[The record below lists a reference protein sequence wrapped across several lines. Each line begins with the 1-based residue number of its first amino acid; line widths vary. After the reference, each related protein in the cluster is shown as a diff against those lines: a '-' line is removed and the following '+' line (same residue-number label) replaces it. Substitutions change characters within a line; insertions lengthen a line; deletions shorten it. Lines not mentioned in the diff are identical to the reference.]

1 MNIARDRITA
11 GVLAG
16 GRGRRLG
23 GVDKGWYRLDGQPL
37 ITRTLAR
44 VAPQCAAAVIS
55 ANRSLAR
62 YRALGH
68 RVVPDDGGDFDGPL
82 AGIAALLQAAATPYV
97 LIVPVDTP
105 ALPLDLAPRLGTAL
119 HASADLAVASCAGR
133 TQPLHALLRRELLAD
148 LEAARAD
155 GIRAVHAWH
164 RRLTCV
170 PVAWPDC
177 DAFANVNAEADARV
191 IAARL

>member
-23 GVDKGWYRLDGQPL
+23 GVDKGWYRLEGQPL
-37 ITRTLAR
+37 IARTLAR

-55 ANRSLAR
+55 ANRNLAH

-68 RVVPDDGGDFDGPL
+68 RVVVDEGADFDGPL
-82 AGIAALLQAAATPYV
+82 AGIAALLRAAATPYV

-105 ALPLDLAPRLGTAL
+105 ALPLDLAARLGDAL
-119 HASADLAVASCAGR
+119 HASTDLAVASCAGR
-133 TQPLHALLRRELLAD
+133 MQPLHALLRRELLTD
-148 LEAARAD
+148 LDAARAD
-155 GIRAVHAWH
+155 GVQAARVWH
-164 RRLTCV
+164 RRLACV
-170 PVAWPDC
+170 SVAWPDG
-177 DAFANVNAEADARV
+177 DAFANVNAEADARA